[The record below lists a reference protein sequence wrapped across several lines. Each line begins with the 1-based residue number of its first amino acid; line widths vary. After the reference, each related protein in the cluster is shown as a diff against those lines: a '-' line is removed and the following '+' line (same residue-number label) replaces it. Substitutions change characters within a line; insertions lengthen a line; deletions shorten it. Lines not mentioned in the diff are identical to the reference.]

1 MFSDN
6 KNKKKRV
13 KSESHTQHE
22 QNKIAKDTVVTGD
35 IQGEGVFRIEGK
47 LIGNLKTTRKI
58 VIGQTGVI
66 EGDVICGD
74 ADVEGGLKGTLRV
87 ENTLNLKSTCN
98 IEGDVSAGRLS
109 VEPGASLNGTCTMK
123 ENDEETKAINGVKKK
138 KKRKETEKAEA

>member
-6 KNKKKRV
+6 KNKKGMKNDN
-13 KSESHTQHE
+13 HTQHE
-22 QNKIAKDTVVTGD
+22 QNKIAKGSVVTGD

-74 ADVEGGLKGTLRV
+74 ADVEGALKGTLRV
-87 ENTLNLKSTCN
+87 ENTLNLRSTCN
-98 IEGDVSAGRLS
+98 IEGDVFVRRLS
-109 VEPGASLNGTCTMK
+109 VEPGAILNGSCTMK
-123 ENDEETKAINGVKKK
+123 GTNETKTTNEV
-138 KKRKETEKAEA
+138 KKRKRRETERAEA